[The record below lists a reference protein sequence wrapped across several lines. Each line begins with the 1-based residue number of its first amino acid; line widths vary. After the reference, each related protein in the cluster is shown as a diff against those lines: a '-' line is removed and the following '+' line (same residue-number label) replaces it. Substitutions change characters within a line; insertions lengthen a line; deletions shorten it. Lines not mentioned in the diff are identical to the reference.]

1 MPTGGHNTSGSR
13 KRRASRDSQPKSGF
27 LGDIAS
33 DRRIRWILAIY
44 LLVVIG
50 IVGYT
55 ARATSRQ
62 RGSALIVNIA
72 SRQRALAE
80 RYVKDVL
87 LVNQGA
93 VADPNDDAQQLLG
106 NAHALLDGG
115 KVIAVQGADEE
126 VVIPPASEEP
136 LVASKLQEEQR
147 LIVSLVKTGNQILRM
162 NPGDT
167 ESAAQLQ
174 DLRIA
179 GGLVSSVSNDAV
191 GQMTRDSEAAFSR
204 LVGIGIGLG
213 MLGAIAAI
221 AMGLFMRRA
230 GIRRSAR
237 FQSLVHNASDLI
249 TVVDENSIIHYQSPS
264 AERMVGIPSEQM
276 VGRSFR
282 DFVHPDD
289 REYLDALLGR
299 AASRPGAVATGGFR
313 TIHEDGSF
321 RHVDTIVSNLLSDP
335 TTGGLVLN
343 TRDVTDRKK
352 LEEELEQQAF
362 FDSLT
367 GLSNRA
373 VFRDR
378 LDHALTRTA
387 RGGHELAVLLLD
399 LDGFKLVN
407 DSLGHDAGDE
417 LLVAVG
423 HRIQECTRESDTV
436 ARLGG
441 DEFVILMEEDVNET
455 RALALANR
463 LLEQLRSPFELRGRE
478 MFIGASVGLAVDTGG
493 TSKTEELI
501 RNADTAMYAAK
512 NSGKGRCEVF
522 RPAMH
527 QRAVE
532 FFEVQADLQVAIGR
546 GEFLLHYQP
555 IVDMESGQIEGVEA
569 LARWLHPTR
578 GLLMPIS
585 FIPVAEETGMIVPLG
600 VWVLGEACRQTAA
613 WRRMH
618 PSASNMWVSVNLST
632 RQLFEPDLVERVAD
646 VLSESGLDP
655 SALILEITEG
665 SLMQDVTQT
674 AVKLRGLKELGVR
687 LALDDFGTGSS
698 SLGYLRTFPVD
709 LLKIDKS
716 FVDEMAGAGSEGSAL
731 VRAIIELA
739 STLHLATVAEGSNRT
754 FSWTSSGRS
763 DANPARDT
771 CSRSRWGPSSSAACC

>member
-1 MPTGGHNTSGSR
+1 MPTGGHDASGSR
-13 KRRASRDSQPKSGF
+13 KQPESRDSQPKSGF

-44 LLVVIG
+44 LLVVFG

-55 ARATSRQ
+55 ARATYRQ

-72 SRQRALAE
+72 ARQKALAE

-87 LVNQGA
+87 LVNQGSQ
-93 VADPNDDAQQLLG
+93 ADPDDDAQQLLA
-106 NAHALLDGG
+106 NAHALLAGG
-115 KVIAVQGADEE
+115 QVVAVQGADQEI
-126 VVIPPASEEP
+126 VIPPASAEA
-136 LVASKLQEEQR
+136 LVVSKLQEEQR
-147 LIVSLVKTGNQILRM
+147 LITSLVKTGDQIM
-162 NPGDT
+162 ETSPGANET
-167 ESAAQLQ
+167 AAQLQ
-174 DLRIA
+174 ELRIA
-179 GGLVSSVSNDAV
+179 GALVSSVSNDAV
-191 GQMTRDSEAAFSR
+191 GQMTRDSEASFSR
-204 LVGIGIGLG
+204 LIGIGIGLG

-221 AMGLFMRRA
+221 AMGLLMRRV

-249 TVVDENSIIHYQSPS
+249 TVVDEDSIIHYQSPS
-264 AERMVGIPSEQM
+264 AERMVGIPSERM
-276 VGRSFR
+276 VGQAFR

-313 TIHEDGSF
+313 TVHVDGSF
-321 RHVDTIVSNLLSDP
+321 RHVDTIVSNLLNDP

-343 TRDVTDRKK
+343 TRDITYRKQ
-352 LEEELEQQAF
+352 LEQELEQQAF

-387 RGGHELAVLLLD
+387 RGGHHELAVLLLD

-423 HRIQECTRESDTV
+423 RRIQECTRETDTV

-441 DEFVILMEEDVNET
+441 DEFVILMEEDVNES
-455 RALALANR
+455 RGLALANR

-478 MFIGASVGLAVDTGG
+478 MFIGASVGLAVDVGG

-532 FFEVQADLQVAIGR
+532 FFEVQADLQVALGR

-555 IVDMESGQIEGVEA
+555 IVDMESGRIEGVEA

-613 WRRMH
+613 WQRLH
-618 PSASNMWVSVNLST
+618 PAAANMWVSVNLST

-674 AVKLRGLKELGVR
+674 AAKLRGLKELGC
-687 LALDDFGTGSS
+687 
-698 SLGYLRTFPVD
+698 
-709 LLKIDKS
+709 
-716 FVDEMAGAGSEGSAL
+716 
-731 VRAIIELA
+731 
-739 STLHLATVAEGSNRT
+739 
-754 FSWTSSGRS
+754 
-763 DANPARDT
+763 PARARRLRDRILGARLPADVPGRPVEDRQVVRRRAGRHRLRGIGA
-771 CSRSRWGPSSSAACC
+771 RSRDHRARGDAASSHRRRGDRTGRPAGRAPLGGM